1 MWAIVPIKTFERAK
15 QRLANVL
22 NEEERRS
29 LMLAMARDVLTCLS
43 KAKNLD
49 GILIV
54 SRAAEADVLASAF
67 STERFAESPDANLA
81 GALTQATVYLIKH
94 FDAQGVF
101 IVPTD
106 VPGITTEQVDELIA
120 ANTSVTLLPDAENVG
135 TNGMICSPPKAVPF
149 IFDGKSFKPHADA
162 AFARNITPGIMPG
175 SCFAL
180 DIDTP
185 SDLQTL
191 LAKQPRS
198 QTASYLTRSGIVDRL
213 ATRQNQPEKQS

>member
-1 MWAIVPIKTFERAK
+1 MPA
-15 QRLANVL
+15 
-22 NEEERRS
+22 
-29 LMLAMARDVLTCLS
+29 
-43 KAKNLD
+43 
-49 GILIV
+49 
-54 SRAAEADVLASAF
+54 
-67 STERFAESPDANLA
+67 
-81 GALTQATVYLIKH
+81 
-94 FDAQGVF
+94 
-101 IVPTD
+101 D

-162 AFARNITPGIMPG
+162 AFARNITPRIIPG

-185 SDLQTL
+185 TDLQTL

>member
-43 KAKNLD
+43 KAQNLD

-67 STERFAESPDANLA
+67 STERFAESPHTNLA
-81 GALTQATVYLIKH
+81 GALTQATDYLIKH

-101 IVPTD
+101 IVPAD

-135 TNGMICSPPKAVPF
+135 TNGMICSPPKIVPF

-162 AFARNITPGIMPG
+162 AFARNITPRIIPG

-191 LAKQPRS
+191 LANQPRS
-198 QTASYLTRSGIVDRL
+198 QTASYLNRSGIVDRL
-213 ATRQNQPEKQS
+213 TTRQNQPEKQS

>member
-22 NEEERRS
+22 TEEERRS

-43 KAKNLD
+43 KAKNLT

-81 GALTQATVYLIKH
+81 NALTQATDYLLEH
-94 FDAQGVF
+94 FNARGVF
-101 IVPTD
+101 IVPAD
-106 VPGITTEQVDELIA
+106 VPGITTEEVDALIA
-120 ANTSVTLLPDAENVG
+120 ANSSVTLLPDAENIG
-135 TNGMICSPPKAVPF
+135 TNGMICSPPNAIEF

-162 AFARNITPGIMPG
+162 AFANGLTPRIVPG

-185 SDLQTL
+185 ADLATL
-191 LAKQPRS
+191 LDQQPRC
-198 QTASYLTRSGIVDRL
+198 QTAIYLNRSGIGSRL
-213 ATRQNQPEKQS
+213 SAQQRLPGDQA

>member
-29 LMLAMARDVLTCLS
+29 LMLAMASDVLTCLS

-67 STERFAESPDANLA
+67 STERFAESPHTNLA
-81 GALTQATVYLIKH
+81 GALTQATDYLIKH

-101 IVPTD
+101 IVPAD
-106 VPGITTEQVDELIA
+106 VPGITT
-120 ANTSVTLLPDAENVG
+120 
-135 TNGMICSPPKAVPF
+135 
-149 IFDGKSFKPHADA
+149 
-162 AFARNITPGIMPG
+162 
-175 SCFAL
+175 
-180 DIDTP
+180 
-185 SDLQTL
+185 
-191 LAKQPRS
+191 
-198 QTASYLTRSGIVDRL
+198 
-213 ATRQNQPEKQS
+213 